1 MPFYS
6 KSSKVATTVPVD
18 GDLFFL
24 TLISGQN
31 LGQLILEADKIWKK
45 TNKYEKAKKKTPALI
60 CI

>member
-1 MPFYS
+1 
-6 KSSKVATTVPVD
+6 VPVD